1 MGLCTLIWRVFLLI
15 ILASFIADIPGLLAA
30 AEAPHDAVLTKIAAV
45 TPGEGQAGV
54 SNTSASDDAGA
65 STSPQRYGIPPESRF
80 RELDMETESVL
91 KEALNL
97 SSDIAII
104 DERENNPAKFQL
116 FVLVSM
122 EPTNIFELDLVEL
135 QIDKQ
140 VVAAHQYDNMDISA
154 MSRGGGHQLYIAN
167 LPAGMH
173 ELTAKMTG
181 KIPRDPD
188 YHRETS
194 FNFISGVQRT
204 IIELRVTGEKSK
216 GFPDLVA
223 KEWN

>member
-1 MGLCTLIWRVFLLI
+1 MGLCTLILRVFLLI
-15 ILASFIADIPGLLAA
+15 TLAIVFANYPGLPAA
-30 AEAPHDAVLTKIAAV
+30 AETPQGTTVVDNNAGMASGHIHDEK
-45 TPGEGQAGV
+45 
-54 SNTSASDDAGA
+54 TSTDSDENVA
-65 STSPQRYGIPPESRF
+65 SPQRYGIPADSRF
-80 RELDMETESVL
+80 RELDTETETVL
-91 KEALNL
+91 KEVLNL

-122 EPTNIFELDLVEL
+122 EPTSIFELDLIEL

-140 VVAAHQYDNMDISA
+140 VVAAHQYDMMDISA

-173 ELTAKMTG
+173 ELSAKMSG

-188 YHRETS
+188 YHREAT

-216 GFPDLVA
+216 GFPNLVA